1 MKTICSNRQLR
12 LVAYPN
18 ELFGLNFVIEY
29 LFVYVY
35 RESSCKRWYA
45 VQVIIHSTQ
54 LSGQENMD
62 RAVAAY
68 KRRLAEFGDLTI
80 DAYYLAGYSPCDR
93 LMYLSDMTRMD
104 MRLTRRIKE
113 TG

>member
-1 MKTICSNRQLR
+1 MKVIKTDGSIR
-12 LVAYPN
+12 LMS

-45 VQVIIHSTQ
+45 IQVIIHSTQ

-80 DAYYLAGYSPCDR
+80 DVYYLAGYSPCDR

-113 TG
+113 KG